1 MLLCNLRREGMYKVI
16 TYKDRDGNDQ
26 IVEFIQEL
34 NRKMATNKEA
44 RVRYKK
50 IMEYIGQLQTYG
62 VTIGKPVI
70 EHITDTELW
79 ELRPIRERILF
90 AYWKDDVFVL
100 LHHFLKKTK
109 KTPLREI
116 EQAKRNLKDFKER
129 YGE

>member
-1 MLLCNLRREGMYKVI
+1 MYKVI